1 VSKKYIG
8 SIAAVLALV
17 TLSACTSGGETGK
30 ANPDSSGTSTPQS
43 ADKLPARPAE
53 LKLNNVDAC
62 KLLTAAQMDQ
72 IKLAKAAPQQSKVVD
87 STPLPACYY
96 SNNLSYAYIVVP
108 ATNKGVDYWL
118 GGGGN
123 VTSEVVDVAG
133 YGAAEIK
140 FIGVENVDCAVAVDV
155 AEGQQLY
162 LSYKPDSKDKETQ
175 QQMCDK
181 AKKAA
186 GLALE
191 TLKTLK

>member
-1 VSKKYIG
+1 MTKKHIF
-8 SIAAVLALV
+8 SAVAALLLMAV
-17 TLSACTSGGETGK
+17 SACTSGGETGK
-30 ANPDSSGTSTPQS
+30 ANPDSSATSTSQS
-43 ADKLPARPAE
+43 ADKLPNRPAE
-53 LKLNNVDAC
+53 LKLNNVDPC

-72 IKLAKAAPQQSKVVD
+72 IKIAEADPEQSKVID
-87 STPLPACYY
+87 GTPMPGCFY
-96 SNNLSYAYIVVP
+96 SNNLTYSYIAVA
-108 ATNKGVDYWL
+108 ATNKGVGYWL

-123 VTSEVVDVAG
+123 VTAEVVDVAG

-155 AEGQQLY
+155 AEGQQL
-162 LSYKPDSKDKETQ
+162 LMSYKPDSAVKETQ
-175 QQMCDK
+175 QQLCDK